1 MRLTGAIFD
10 LDGTLLDSMPYWASV
25 GMRFLQERNIVIPD
39 IQELA
44 LRLKTMTLPEA
55 AVFFQEDYHVQDS
68 AEEICRQIDHMIE
81 DDYLYRAPLKDGVRD
96 MLEGL
101 HRQGVRMCVASA
113 TSHTLVEAALRR
125 VGILEYFQ
133 FIVTCGDLNT
143 SKNQPYIFD
152 ECARR
157 LGTEKTTTGVFEDSL
172 HCVRTASR
180 AGYPVIGVYDA
191 SAASEETEIRS
202 LCRQYIRDWTEF
214 SPCCAG

>member
-1 MRLTGAIFD
+1 MKLTGAIFD

-25 GMRFLQERNIVIPD
+25 GLRFLQEQNIVVSD
-39 IQELA
+39 VEKLS

-55 AVFFQEDYHVQDS
+55 AVFFQKEYGVQQS
-68 AEEICRQIDHMIE
+68 ADEICRQIDHMIE
-81 DDYLYRAPLKDGVRD
+81 DDYRYRAPLKHGVRT
-96 MLEGL
+96 MLERL
-101 HRQGVRMCVASA
+101 HKQGIHMCVASA

-125 VGILEYFQ
+125 VGVLKYFQ
-133 FIVTCGDLNT
+133 FVVTCGDLNT

-157 LGTEKTTTGVFEDSL
+157 LGTDKTTTGVFEDSL

-180 AGYPVIGVYDA
+180 AGYPVIGVYDD

-202 LCRQYIRDWTEF
+202 LCCQYIRDWTEF
-214 SPCCAG
+214 STCCAG

>member
-1 MRLTGAIFD
+1 MKLTGAIFD

-25 GMRFLQERNIVIPD
+25 GLRFLQERNIVVSD
-39 IQELA
+39 VEELS
-44 LRLKTMTLPEA
+44 LRLKTMTLREA
-55 AVFFQEDYHVQDS
+55 AIFFQKEYQVHDS
-68 AEEICRQIDHMIE
+68 VEEICRQIDHMIE
-81 DDYLYRAPLKDGVRD
+81 DDYLYRAPLKDGVRN
-96 MLEGL
+96 MLERL
-101 HRQGVRMCVASA
+101 HKQGIHMCVASA

-125 VGILEYFQ
+125 VGVLKYFQ

-157 LGTEKTTTGVFEDSL
+157 LGTDKTTTGVFEDSL

-202 LCRQYIRDWTEF
+202 LCCQYIRDWEEF
-214 SPCCAG
+214 SACCAS